1 MKIKRREIYSIIIFW
16 NFYHKLKMIWMLI
29 PTYKNTDAFF
39 SSIEIKSG
47 LSKLYIGKNTYRFS
61 LKKKN
66 IYEKV
71 EHFLIFNLIYVVLN
85 RDNSFYHTPHSPH
98 PDDLK

>member
-1 MKIKRREIYSIIIFW
+1 
-16 NFYHKLKMIWMLI
+16 MICI
-29 PTYKNTDAFF
+29 SSSPYKNTDAFF

-61 LKKKN
+61 LKKKYVGK
-66 IYEKV
+66 IRAF
-71 EHFLIFNLIYVVLN
+71 FLIFNLIYVVLN

>member
-1 MKIKRREIYSIIIFW
+1 MKIKRREIIYSIIIFW

-61 LKKKN
+61 LKKKYIWKSRAFFN
-66 IYEKV
+66 IQ
-71 EHFLIFNLIYVVLN
+71 LN
-85 RDNSFYHTPHSPH
+85 IRCPQSR
-98 PDDLK
+98 

>member
-1 MKIKRREIYSIIIFW
+1 
-16 NFYHKLKMIWMLI
+16 MLI

-61 LKKKN
+61 LKKKY
-66 IYEKV
+66 I
-71 EHFLIFNLIYVVLN
+71 
-85 RDNSFYHTPHSPH
+85 
-98 PDDLK
+98 